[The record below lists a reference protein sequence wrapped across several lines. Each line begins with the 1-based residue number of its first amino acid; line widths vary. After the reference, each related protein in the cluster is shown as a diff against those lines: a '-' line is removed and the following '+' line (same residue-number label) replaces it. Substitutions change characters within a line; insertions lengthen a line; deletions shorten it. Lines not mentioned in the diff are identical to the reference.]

1 VAAGAAV
8 VAAGAAV
15 VAAGAA
21 VVAAGAAV
29 VAAGAAGPPSSLL
42 PQAPA
47 SSANVATR
55 AVNQRSRVLMDLFPS
70 IEPHSAALSET
81 NVDTLSRPADPTR
94 DLTVC
99 QVSRSLPITSA

>member
-1 VAAGAAV
+1 MGGLANRVAIVTGASRGIGRAI
-8 VAAGAAV
+8 ARRLG
-15 VAAGAA
+15 
-21 VVAAGAAV
+21 AAGAAV

-70 IEPHSAALSET
+70 IEPHPATLRET
-81 NVDTLSRPADPTR
+81 KSTPWSTFGPYT
-94 DLTVC
+94 
-99 QVSRSLPITSA
+99 